1 MRFQAVTLP
10 GRTFSIIT
18 IIVRMCLFGTVTA
31 AIASFFMDSK
41 NQKNR
46 GFTQLKK
53 LSHHFIICGWR
64 PEMEVILDTVMESNP
79 ELTADQIV
87 LVNNV
92 SSKEI
97 GQLRGQSRFKE
108 LNYVSGDY
116 SHQDVLKRA
125 CIQTADRALVIFD
138 QSDGAARIEV
148 DSRTILSVLTMKNM
162 NPKIYVSAELFDA
175 KLESHLKLAH
185 CDEII
190 LTTEYEYH
198 LLANASCGQGYSNI
212 IHELVSSDRNSGIVV
227 EDIPPEY
234 FGKTYGDYAAYLPQL
249 PGIVGEIPCT
259 GHGQLRRGRPRRR
272 TAVHGDGGIQDHRPL
287 GADEHLHHIEH
298 GAGQIAGTA
307 GGGRPLIPLLEPHI
321 QREFFFKAH
330 GALPCQTVLIV
341 LPGRGLLCVF
351 HLFFLLFPGAA
362 PVFLFFRRLYGG
374 AVQPFVQ
381 DLSRRGLRLRG
392 CRRQLCQRPQD
403 QSAQQLFYHC

>member
-1 MRFQAVTLP
+1 MSKQKAKKKSLKKTIHYLLRSSTLKFCVIFPLFFVFIVNETYFFEKGKSLKSLGDCYWYFFLAFVSGGVRFQAVTLP

-234 FGKTYGDYAAYLPQL
+234 FGKTYGDYAAYLYLEEAKAEKMQL
-249 PGIVGEIPCT
+249 V
-259 GHGQLRRGRPRRR
+259 
-272 TAVHGDGGIQDHRPL
+272 
-287 GADEHLHHIEH
+287 
-298 GAGQIAGTA
+298 
-307 GGGRPLIPLLEPHI
+307 
-321 QREFFFKAH
+321 
-330 GALPCQTVLIV
+330 
-341 LPGRGLLCVF
+341 GLLLNTGNFYKRRKDALRQAHKSANVEKIVDNLMKVKSIKSNKP
-351 HLFFLLFPGAA
+351 LFMPDDS
-362 PVFLFFRRLYGG
+362 
-374 AVQPFVQ
+374 FVIDSSMKAIFIKSSQ
-381 DLSRRGLRLRG
+381 ETENDN
-392 CRRQLCQRPQD
+392 
-403 QSAQQLFYHC
+403 